1 MVATSGDEA
10 YLMMAVIPDKALGL
24 FGGLL
29 VCGVVAGALTDL
41 ALKGRRLEGIECK
54 GLAYHPEDASTM
66 VMHGHILDQW
76 RRPSM
81 VRLLMTGGFLLI
93 VLLILTGQ
101 IAEESAWITVVSLL
115 ATAFAL
121 FVVVVVPSHFLK
133 AHLWNHVVRRHAARV
148 FLWTLG
154 ALAVTHLLVDV
165 FQLDTLSPEGR
176 WAMLAVACL
185 VGLIP
190 QSGPHMMFVTLFA
203 KGAIPF
209 SVLLAN
215 SIVQDGHG
223 MLPLLAESRKAFLVV
238 KAINLAAG
246 ALVGIAALAIGF

>member
-1 MVATSGDEA
+1 
-10 YLMMAVIPDKALGL
+10 MA
-24 FGGLL
+24 
-29 VCGVVAGALTDL
+29 
-41 ALKGRRLEGIECK
+41 
-54 GLAYHPEDASTM
+54 
-66 VMHGHILDQW
+66 
-76 RRPSM
+76 
-81 VRLLMTGGFLLI
+81 GGFLSI
-93 VLLILTGQ
+93 VLLIGFGQ
-101 IAEESAWITVVSLL
+101 IAEESAWIQVVSLL
-115 ATAFAL
+115 ATSFAL

-133 AHLWNHVVRRHAARV
+133 AHLWNHVVRRHAARI

-154 ALAVTHLLVDV
+154 ALLATHLVVEV

-190 QSGPHMMFVTLFA
+190 QSGPHMIFVTLFA
-203 KGAIPF
+203 NGAIPL

-223 MLPLLAESRKAFLVV
+223 MLPLLAESRKAFVVV

-246 ALVGIAALAIGF
+246 ATVGIAALAMGPRGRKNPF